1 MAGDSASSGRPR
13 RTSSGCRP
21 AISCPLPVLGFAIPP
36 VSYFAFLVAAT
47 LTYLALVEVVKRG
60 VVRLSLS

>member
-1 MAGDSASSGRPR
+1 
-13 RTSSGCRP
+13 
-21 AISCPLPVLGFAIPP
+21 VLGFAIPP